1 MVAFLTAAF
10 FSVLSN
16 CICVFFV
23 NKHLILLENKQTIM
37 DIFLHNNIICM
48 FLFIILFNIQKLR
61 GKVHFKTIDT
71 FRGRQNIIQFL
82 LFIFPVIAAIF
93 KTFMLGFIPVTT
105 ITISSLI
112 VPFAV
117 CFLAVF
123 LLKEKFNSAY
133 VKYGVLALFGF
144 VLVNLQKLSGGG
156 FSLGFLHILLF
167 YILLE
172 SIGQI
177 TLRYY
182 CRKRSYGTQA
192 VLAEITIFFVYGG
205 MFIMLRGTFGLN
217 ILLNPY
223 VWVVSLCCFMRHVLL
238 INGVRRASSIVALEF
253 CAFAKPIFA
262 AVIMFLLVGE
272 LPSLLKVVGS
282 VIIAFAIVKFHALER
297 EAKKNRKAIGQKLF
311 DEKTIQNIKEN
322 NELQNTTTSKLS

>member
-1 MVAFLTAAF
+1 
-10 FSVLSN
+10 
-16 CICVFFV
+16 
-23 NKHLILLENKQTIM
+23 
-37 DIFLHNNIICM
+37 M
-48 FLFIILFNIQKLR
+48 FLFVVLFNIQKLR
-61 GKVHFKTIDT
+61 GKVHFKAIDT

-117 CFLAVF
+117 CFLAIA
-123 LLKEKFNSAY
+123 LLKEKFNIAY
-133 VKYGVLALFGF
+133 INYGLLALFGF

-156 FSLGFLHILLF
+156 FSFGYLHVLLF
-167 YILLE
+167 YIFLE

-182 CRKRSYGTQA
+182 CRKREYSIQA
-192 VLAEITIFFVYGG
+192 ILAEITIFFVYGG

-217 ILLNPY
+217 LLLNPY

-238 INGVRRASSIVALEF
+238 INGVRKASSIIALEF

-262 AVIMFLLVGE
+262 AIIMFLLVGE
-272 LPSLLKVVGS
+272 IPS
-282 VIIAFAIVKFHALER
+282 VIKVIGSLIIAVAIIRFHALER
-297 EAKKNRKAIGQKLF
+297 EAKRNRKAVGQKLF
-311 DEKTIQNIKEN
+311 DEKTIKNIQESNEN
-322 NELQNTTTSKLS
+322 KVD